1 MNVKELVDYCQSLGF
16 VVQGNLYTQFD
27 ILSESC
33 IFEHCL
39 PGTNR
44 LLEYNEFY
52 KRINF
57 FSYVCK
63 HVEDNSV
70 YNGCYYL
77 AHNSGVKTLGDITKE
92 QIREVYDRIKALEI
106 VYRQEQIREVDIECQ
121 QKQ

>member
-27 ILSESC
+27 IFSESC
-33 IFEHCL
+33 IFEHCI

-63 HVEDNSV
+63 HVADNSI

-77 AHNSGVKTLGDITKE
+77 AHNSAVKTLGDITKE

>member
-52 KRINF
+52 KCINF

-63 HVEDNSV
+63 YVEDNSV

-121 QKQ
+121 